1 LNNPEFISKK
11 TRNEFREYFSHNS
24 VLRVIEQEFDSA
36 DIERNTDHVPICS
49 GERRSMVEQYYAS
62 LDLTQWADA
71 RKLLKVYENVLI
83 TLEDQANPSELFD
96 EPHQSYAKRSFESL
110 SKWLRKDG
118 FVFNDGHL
126 VSVTHVQSSGAIKE
140 LSVEFNS
147 QHIADQIVRMQQA
160 IDRNDCWLAI
170 GTAKELVE
178 TACKT
183 ILRESG
189 ISFGANAD
197 LLDLY
202 KLVRKELKLV
212 PEDIPNA
219 AKASSTIK
227 NILSNLATIVQG
239 VAELRNL
246 YGTGHGPEGRAKG
259 LELRHANLAVG
270 SATTLVTFL
279 FDTYKQ
285 RTKK

>member
-1 LNNPEFISKK
+1 
-11 TRNEFREYFSHNS
+11 
-24 VLRVIEQEFDSA
+24 
-36 DIERNTDHVPICS
+36 
-49 GERRSMVEQYYAS
+49 MVEQYYAS

-71 RKLLKVYENVLI
+71 RKLLKVFENVLI
-83 TLEDQANPSELFD
+83 ALDDQANRSEFFD
-96 EPHQSYAKRSFESL
+96 ETCQNDAKRSFESL

-118 FVFNDGHL
+118 FAFNDGHL
-126 VSVTHVQSSGAIKE
+126 VSLTRVQSIPAIKE
-140 LSVEFNS
+140 LSLEFNS
-147 QHIADQIVRMQQA
+147 QHIADQIARMQQA

-170 GTAKELVE
+170 GTAKELTE
-178 TACKT
+178 TTCKT

-202 KLVRKELKLV
+202 KLVRKELELV

-219 AKASSTIK
+219 AKASSTIR
-227 NILSNLATIVQG
+227 NLLSSLVIIVQG

-285 RTKK
+285 RNKK

>member
-1 LNNPEFISKK
+1 
-11 TRNEFREYFSHNS
+11 
-24 VLRVIEQEFDSA
+24 
-36 DIERNTDHVPICS
+36 
-49 GERRSMVEQYYAS
+49 
-62 LDLTQWADA
+62 
-71 RKLLKVYENVLI
+71 
-83 TLEDQANPSELFD
+83 
-96 EPHQSYAKRSFESL
+96 
-110 SKWLRKDG
+110 
-118 FVFNDGHL
+118 
-126 VSVTHVQSSGAIKE
+126 
-140 LSVEFNS
+140 
-147 QHIADQIVRMQQA
+147 
-160 IDRNDCWLAI
+160 
-170 GTAKELVE
+170 
-178 TACKT
+178 
-183 ILRESG
+183 LRESG

-212 PEDIPNA
+212 PEDISNA

-227 NILSNLATIVQG
+227 NLLSSLVIIVQG

-285 RTKK
+285 RKKK

>member
-1 LNNPEFISKK
+1 MATK
-11 TRNEFREYFSHNS
+11 RR
-24 VLRVIEQEFDSA
+24 
-36 DIERNTDHVPICS
+36 ICLQ
-49 GERRSMVEQYYAS
+49 RRSSCV
-62 LDLTQWADA
+62 
-71 RKLLKVYENVLI
+71 R
-83 TLEDQANPSELFD
+83 NPCPIE
-96 EPHQSYAKRSFESL
+96 
-110 SKWLRKDG
+110 
-118 FVFNDGHL
+118 
-126 VSVTHVQSSGAIKE
+126 QSSGAIKE

-189 ISFGANAD
+189 ISFGPNAD
-197 LLDLY
+197 LLDLH

-212 PEDIPNA
+212 PEDIPEA

-259 LELRHANLAVG
+259 LELRHAKLAVG
-270 SATTLVTFL
+270 TATTLVTFL

-285 RTKK
+285 RKKK